1 MQKAKRIKSRHA
13 RVLFDKD
20 SPFTHKVVPDKTKY
34 KRKSKYPRNRGDF
47 FYLLEV
53 NLYK

>member
-1 MQKAKRIKSRHA
+1 MKKTKKAKSRYA

-34 KRKSKYPRNRGDF
+34 KRKSKYPRKDGDF
-47 FYLLEV
+47 FCLF
-53 NLYK
+53 KS